1 LGKQQLA
8 IQLDGQSN
16 ITSNG
21 ILNRTVGGKSARN
34 DKQLPSI

>member
-1 LGKQQLA
+1 MQQPA

-21 ILNRTVGGKSARN
+21 ILKRTVGGKSARN
-34 DKQLPSI
+34 HKQLISI